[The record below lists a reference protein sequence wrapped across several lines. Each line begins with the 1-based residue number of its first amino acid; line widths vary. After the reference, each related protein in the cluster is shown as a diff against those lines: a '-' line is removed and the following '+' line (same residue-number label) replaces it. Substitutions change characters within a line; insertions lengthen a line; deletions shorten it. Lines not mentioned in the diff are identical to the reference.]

1 VQIGGW
7 SIRTAFVEESG
18 DASYQPANGDI
29 AKVLNKNEDMALQNT
44 MYSPTRKYV
53 KEAASSIVCKRYLLQ
68 KGF

>member
-1 VQIGGW
+1 LAGGQY
-7 SIRTAFVEESG
+7 ALHLFEESG